1 MRKNIPFIKLKSIF
15 LKTSALT
22 FFVMGFFIPS
32 KVLADSAAPQ
42 TVSYPFLA
50 SVTLVAI
57 LITALVCFLIF
68 KQLLNKKIT
77 TAADAAITAEQD
89 KGDVFDNLIA
99 LHHESKSEA
108 EKESV
113 SSTVDTLT
121 KLPNRRHLFDFIDYI
136 AANKPATFDKYALF
150 IVNIDFFRS
159 VNHNLGHEIGDQILI
174 ECSHRIKSSFPE
186 NSFVARMDGDEFA
199 LLLNIY
205 GPDDLESAA
214 NRILDTMK
222 KPVLISGHEV
232 FISVSIGVAVLH
244 DHADTSDQLI
254 RHAAVAVSNVKTT
267 RRNSY
272 MVYSSEI
279 VELNQQKFN
288 LLSELRQAIEK
299 DEFVLHYQPKI
310 DGKSSQ
316 IVGIEALIRWNHPV
330 RGLLYPI
337 DFIPV
342 AEETGIIKYIDEWVL
357 YNACMQ
363 LKNWTKEGIDN
374 LRLAVNLSAWQFKD
388 QHLVETV
395 SKVLMETGIDPA
407 SLELEITETAAM
419 ENMNFTQNI
428 LAKLMSMG
436 VAISIDDFGTGYSS
450 LNYLKH
456 FPISFLKIDRSF
468 VADILTDKNT
478 YSIVKAIVEVAHAL
492 QLKVIA
498 EGVENQEQLDMLK
511 EMGCDEVQGYHISRP
526 LPVTDIQNRIR
537 GII

>member
-1 MRKNIPFIKLKSIF
+1 MRKNIPFIKIKSIS
-15 LKTSALT
+15 LNTSALT
-22 FFVMGFFIPS
+22 FFVMAFFIPS
-32 KVLADSAAPQ
+32 RVFADSDLPQ
-42 TVSYPFLA
+42 TVSYPYLA
-50 SVTLVAI
+50 GICLAAMLITGLVCFVVFKQILKSKLGAVTAAAVKEQDKKDVFDTLVA
-57 LITALVCFLIF
+57 
-68 KQLLNKKIT
+68 
-77 TAADAAITAEQD
+77 
-89 KGDVFDNLIA
+89 
-99 LHHESKSEA
+99 LHHGDTKVEE
-108 EKESV
+108 EPLG
-113 SSTVDTLT
+113 STVDTLT
-121 KLPNRRHLFDFIDYI
+121 KLPNRKHLFDFIDYI
-136 AANKPATFDKYALF
+136 AASKPATFDKYALF
-150 IVNIDFFRS
+150 IVNLDFFRS
-159 VNHNLGHEIGDQILI
+159 VNNNLGHEAGDLILI
-174 ECSHRIKSSFPE
+174 ECAQRIRASFPE

-232 FISVSIGVAVLH
+232 FISVSVGVAVLH
-244 DHADTSDQLI
+244 EHADDSNQLM
-254 RHAAVAVSNVKTT
+254 RHAAVAVSNVKST

-310 DGKSSQ
+310 DGKTSQ

-357 YNACMQ
+357 YNACLQ
-363 LKNWTKEGIDN
+363 LKKWTREGIDN

-388 QHLVETV
+388 QHLVDTV
-395 SKVLMETGIDPA
+395 SKVLMETGINPA

-456 FPISFLKIDRSF
+456 FPISYLKIDRSF

-511 EMGCDEVQGYHISRP
+511 DMGCDEVQGYHISRP
-526 LPVTDIQNRIR
+526 LPVGDIQNRIK
-537 GII
+537 GVS